1 MKKQTNKKNQVQ
13 EKKVKTEILLQVGTK
28 ENNEKQV
35 IQKPIKTIKK
45 FGKIYNIYKKEV
57 VNV

>member
-13 EKKVKTEILLQVGTK
+13 EKKEKTEILLQVGTK
-28 ENNEKQV
+28 EDNERQA
-35 IQKPIKTIKK
+35 IQEPIKTIKK
-45 FGKIYNIYKKEV
+45 FGKAYNVYKKEV

>member
-13 EKKVKTEILLQVGTK
+13 EKKEKTEILLQVGTK
-28 ENNEKQV
+28 EDNERQS

-45 FGKIYNIYKKEV
+45 FGKTYNIYKK
-57 VNV
+57 

>member
-45 FGKIYNIYKKEV
+45 FGKIYNVYKKEV